1 MSPPPAPPPPFD
13 QLAHRPFSFYP
24 PIVNIEHNSWVFGR
38 ATWSETMVVNTKS
51 NEEVWIPRRFL
62 GKVSQVDEPVV
73 IVGLNREMEFRSGT
87 VVPHHRRVIEL
98 PVAVNAR
105 RILTTASDQPA
116 PVVNIRL
123 DPGESRIGRLI
134 LGALLVGL
142 LATVAVVM
150 VTSQS
155 TLRPRIVFTAKDQ
168 AFLDLRY
175 SDGLF
180 SVVEKLGPPAETR
193 SRQAGGDIF
202 YQLLWY
208 PDRAYSV
215 VLMGSDEKELHYI
228 GAVDQNW
235 RPVHYVRIPGSGGD
249 SAALLRSLKRF

>member
-1 MSPPPAPPPPFD
+1 MTPPPAPPPPFD

-38 ATWSETMVVNTKS
+38 ATWSETMVINTKT

-73 IVGLNREMEFRSGT
+73 IVGLTRELESRSGA
-87 VVPHHRRVIEL
+87 VVPHHRRVIEM
-98 PVAVNAR
+98 PVAVNAPR
-105 RILTTASDQPA
+105 GVAPVVEQAA

-123 DPGESRIGRLI
+123 EPGESRIGRLI
-134 LGALLVGL
+134 LGALLVGV
-142 LATVAVVM
+142 LATVAVVV
-150 VTSQS
+150 VTSHS

-168 AFLDLRY
+168 AFLELRY
-175 SDGLF
+175 SDGYY

-202 YQLLWY
+202 YQILAY

-215 VLMGSDEKELHYI
+215 VLMGSDEKVLHYI

-235 RPVHYVRIPGSGGD
+235 RPVHHVRIPGGGGD
-249 SAALLRSLKRF
+249 SAALLRNLKRF